1 MWRPLKAFCAI
12 AVLAQAVSV
21 QAQLLSYESFG
32 VYPAGTQVP
41 ATTPSPA
48 QPGYTGNWTG
58 VDFGSSWPT
67 VLSGPLTYGGS
78 GYANGSGN
86 HINKPAAGGINA
98 GNSGRMYRLLDSTTQ
113 VTSSTPGVIYLS
125 WLYKNGREVTGTVFQ
140 MLDLYNGSTAD
151 SARTFTAGLTQN
163 GGNSGNQYDF
173 GVNETYHN
181 FGVTAD
187 TNTHLFVVKI
197 DTTGGAGAS
206 TVTVWLDPTLG
217 ANDPAGG
224 VVITGQTIAFDRL
237 TISDYSG
244 GSSGNWG
251 EIRWGTTFN
260 SVTITSVL
268 PPPPV
273 PTLSA
278 SPRVKPVGQTIP
290 LTVAIPANV
299 NASATVSLTL
309 TNDNTGILSL
319 PGGNPATTTLTFNA
333 GATNVQTVI
342 VSVVGNG
349 AGNISVLTN
358 ATFASAAIRLGTP
371 LNVTEEFS
379 YDAGTENLPGQ
390 SGGTGFSDVWGAG
403 YLLAGGSVVSPG
415 LTNGQ
420 LVVAGNAAQL
430 FDETDFRPFIAAHG
444 GAGEGTVWISFLVQR
459 QVMDAAWG
467 GVSLFNGGS
476 SGTEAL
482 FMGNIGGNYGFI
494 ANASPGASQ
503 FNGPDSNTNSTM
515 FLVYRIDY
523 SPTNGGNAT
532 VSFYA
537 NPVVGSTPPLTPTDT
552 ATVGN
557 FQFDTLRLGT
567 GSTMNFDEIRMG
579 ADWTNVVPFVGLPP
593 PPAPALSPLVKY
605 APVGQDDVVQL
616 TIPPSVNASS
626 TVNITITNSNPS
638 AFSLSSGNPASVTL
652 TFNAGATNV
661 QTFNAQVLAAGAATL
676 TVVSNASI
684 NTASATIGSQVS
696 AYELFQ
702 YSTGTLLAGDN
713 GGSGF
718 GASWVEGTS
727 TALNIGGLNYPSLL
741 TSSNA
746 AQITVNGNGFRSL
759 PVTYGGV
766 GGGTVWASVLIQG
779 TDPAAF
785 SNPTYGGFSLFN
797 GGSEMFFMGLS
808 TYVGNNGEYGF
819 TDWAGGGDFYNFTNS
834 VAPGTNVALLVY
846 RLDFPPTNG
855 GQLAITFYANPVLG
869 VTPPA
874 VPTGTATASSFTFNT
889 IRIGTGNTMNF
900 DEVRLGANWG
910 DVVAAPYL
918 GIQKSGSNV
927 QVSWPAAVSTV
938 GNLGLSSSTNLL
950 GTWALTGLSVTN
962 QNGLEAST
970 DTANASAKF
979 YRLQ

>member
-1 MWRPLKAFCAI
+1 MKKTSVMKKTSQSVRLFTAIWRPLKAFCAI

-32 VYPAGTQVP
+32 AYPVGTQVP

-58 VDFGSSWPT
+58 VDYGSSWPT
-67 VLSGPLTYGGS
+67 VISAPQTYGGS

-113 VTSSTPGVIYLS
+113 VTSSTTGVIYLS
-125 WLYKNGREVTGTVFQ
+125 WLYENGREVTGTVFQ

-173 GVNETYHN
+173 GVNETYYN

-268 PPPPV
+268 PPPALPS
-273 PTLSA
+273 LSA
-278 SPRVKPVGQTIP
+278 SPRVEPVGQTVP
-290 LTVAIPANV
+290 LTVTIPTNV

-309 TNDNTGILSL
+309 TNDNTSVLSL
-319 PGGNPATTTLTFNA
+319 PGGNPATTTLTFNV
-333 GATNVQTVI
+333 GATNVQTI
-342 VSVVGNG
+342 NVSVVGNG

-358 ATFASAAIRLGTP
+358 STFASASIQLGTP
-371 LNVTEEFS
+371 LSVSEEFS
-379 YDAGTENLPGQ
+379 YTAGTENLPGQ
-390 SGGTGFSDVWGAG
+390 SGGTGFSNAWNTA
-403 YLLAGGSVVSPG
+403 GSVVSPG

-420 LVVAGNAAQL
+420 LVAADNAAQM
-430 FDETDFRPFIAAHG
+430 FAETAFRPLIAKHG
-444 GAGEGTVWISFLVQR
+444 GAGEGTIWISFLAQR
-459 QVMDAAWG
+459 QVMDGQWG

-476 SGTEAL
+476 ENF

-494 ANASPGASQ
+494 AGGNYL
-503 FNGPDSNTNSTM
+503 NGPDSNTNTTM
-515 FLVYRIDY
+515 FLVYRIDF
-523 SPTNGGNAT
+523 PAAIGGNAT

-537 NPVVGSTPPLTPTDT
+537 NPMVGGTAPLTPTDT
-552 ATVGN
+552 ETVGS
-557 FQFDTLRLGT
+557 FQFDTVRLGT
-567 GSTMNFDEIRMG
+567 GGTINFDEIRMG
-579 ADWTNVVPFVGLPP
+579 TDWTNVVPFIGLPP
-593 PPAPALSPLVKY
+593 PPVPGLNALVKF

-616 TIPPSVNASS
+616 TIPTNVNASS
-626 TVNITITNSNPS
+626 TVNITITNDNPS

-661 QTFNAQVLAAGAATL
+661 QTFNSHVLAAGSATL
-676 TVVSNASI
+676 TVVSNATINAASI
-684 NTASATIGSQVS
+684 VIGSQVS
-696 AYELFQ
+696 AYDLFQ
-702 YSTGTLLAGDN
+702 YDSSAPLVGDN

-718 GASWVEGTS
+718 GAAWVDGTS
-727 TALNIGGLNYPSLL
+727 TASLVGGLAYPSLL

-766 GGGTVWASVLIQG
+766 GGGTVWVSFLIQG

-785 SNPTYGGFSLFN
+785 SNATYGGFSLFN

-819 TDWAGGGDFYNFTNS
+819 TDSAGGGDFYNFTNS

-846 RLDFPPTNG
+846 RLDFPSTNG

-874 VPTGTATASSFTFNT
+874 VPTGTATASSLTFNT
-889 IRIGTGNTMNF
+889 IRIGTGNTMKF

-910 DVVAAPYL
+910 DVVA
-918 GIQKSGSNV
+918 
-927 QVSWPAAVSTV
+927 
-938 GNLGLSSSTNLL
+938 
-950 GTWALTGLSVTN
+950 
-962 QNGLEAST
+962 
-970 DTANASAKF
+970 
-979 YRLQ
+979 